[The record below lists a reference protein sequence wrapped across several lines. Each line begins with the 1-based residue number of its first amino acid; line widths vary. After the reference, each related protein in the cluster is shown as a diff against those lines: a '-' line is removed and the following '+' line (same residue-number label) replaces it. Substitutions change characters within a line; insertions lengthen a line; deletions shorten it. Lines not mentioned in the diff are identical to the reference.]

1 MTNKRIQQ
9 GLSRRDVL
17 KASAA
22 IGMTIPTTRLLA
34 QQEAQ
39 PMGPAVWL
47 DMDQT
52 QLDDAY
58 NQRIYAPNI
67 DQLREQSAFNNQ
79 LARERLGPPL
89 KFAYGSGPT
98 ETLDV
103 YRTGNDGGPVNVF
116 IHGGTWRYGVA
127 NEFTYLAEPLI
138 NNGGTMV
145 ILDFSGVEEAEDGLT
160 TLVRQVRDATAWT
173 YQNAERFGADP
184 ERLYVSGHSSG
195 GHLAAAVLT
204 TDWQGTYGLPPDMIK
219 GGLCVSG
226 MYDLEPVRL
235 SWRNSYLH
243 LTDEVI
249 EALSPQRHIHQ
260 VRAPLLVAYGTYET
274 PEFQRHGRDF
284 AAAVEAAGKPI
295 ELLVGTG
302 FNHFEVR
309 DSLASD
315 YGFLGRKV
323 LNQMGL
329 IGR

>member
-1 MTNKRIQQ
+1 MTNERKHHSR
-9 GLSRRDVL
+9 SRRDLL

-22 IGMTIPTTRLLA
+22 IGVAIPTARALA
-34 QQEAQ
+34 QQDTQ
-39 PMGPAVWL
+39 RTGPAVWL
-47 DMDQT
+47 DMDQA

-67 DQLREQSAFNNQ
+67 DQLREQNAFKNH
-79 LARERLGPPL
+79 LAKARLGPPL
-89 KFAYGSGPT
+89 EFAYGSGPT

-103 YRTGNDGGPVNVF
+103 YRAESDGGPMNVF

-127 NEFTYLAEPLI
+127 NEFTYLTESLVT
-138 NNGGTMV
+138 NGGTMV

-160 TLVRQVRDATAWT
+160 TLVKQVRDATAWT
-173 YQNAERFGADP
+173 YRNAERFGADP

-195 GHLAAAVLT
+195 GHLAASVLT
-204 TDWQGTYGLPPDMIK
+204 TDWQGDYGLPADMIK

-243 LTDEVI
+243 LTDEMV

-260 VRAPLLVAYGTYET
+260 VRAPLLIAYGTYET

-284 AAAVEAAGKPI
+284 AAAVEAAGKPV

-302 FNHFEVR
+302 FNHFEIR
-309 DSLASD
+309 DTLASD
-315 YGFLGRKV
+315 YGFLGRTV
-323 LNQMGL
+323 LEQMGL
-329 IGR
+329 VES